1 MSANY
6 TPGNIATYNPTSAAN
21 YNAGAATYNPPTPG
35 TGVNWNSTTY
45 YEVDKKVSAP
55 GQPLEYA
62 TFSTTNFDS
71 GYNLT
76 CPVGESNFV
85 TTSYNPGNAATYNPG
100 NANYFAGVAVY
111 NPPSGGVTWNS
122 TTTYEVEKKVSA
134 PGEPLEYAT
143 FVYNE
148 SYGSGF
154 SPTCPAPEGNVENN
168 VGQIISYT
176 IAYDCTPAGEPGN
189 LAGYE
194 GNILEFNNS
203 TIATYNPGAPSG
215 EGALY
220 EVNYACTPAGETPGN
235 LTGNFA
241 GNTIADYNAGSAATY
256 NAPTITGYNPVTPGE
271 AIYTPGNIASY
282 NPTNAASYNSGN
294 AVFTPGNLIPGGGN
308 TQNYNPGSAASYNPP
323 NIVSYFGNTAVPG
336 NTNIS
341 GYTGNNVATYS
352 GVGANYNVGAAASY
366 NPPSIVGYNNPTG
379 LSNPNYNVGNPA
391 TYTANFV
398 SGYNTGSAASYNTGT
413 VGGYNV
419 GSATYNAGTALYN
432 EGTPAAYTGNFTATF
447 NASGNANYNTGN
459 PASFTSNFV
468 SGYNAGNISAY
479 NPTNISGYNT
489 ASTAFYNSG
498 SAVYNTGTPASTSGG
513 NAATYNTGAAA
524 TYNPPT
530 ITGYNAPSGG
540 GGGCCFAGD
549 TLITMADLSTK
560 PIETIEVGD
569 EILSYNPDTEELETN
584 EVSEIITRVNR
595 VMFEY
600 ILQNGITIKA
610 SDDHPFFVVGK
621 GYASMN
627 PGLTMQGYRSLTSVA
642 QVQAGD
648 SFVDKDGNAIR
659 INQIVS
665 IEYPY
670 TVYTFNNKKKS
681 SPNFF
686 ANGVLTY

>member
-6 TPGNIATYNPTSAAN
+6 TPGNI
-21 YNAGAATYNPPTPG
+21 ATYNPPTPG

-55 GQPLEYA
+55 GEPLEYS

-154 SPTCPAPEGNVENN
+154 SPTCPAPEGNVEKTTS
-168 VGQIISYT
+168 QIISYNV
-176 IAYDCTPAGEPGN
+176 AYDCTPAGEPGN

-220 EVNYACTPAGETPGN
+220 EVNYACTPVGGTPGN
-235 LTGNFA
+235 
-241 GNTIADYNAGSAATY
+241 IASY
-256 NAPTITGYNPVTPGE
+256 NAPAIVGYNPLTPGE
-271 AIYTPGNIASY
+271 AIYTPGNIATY
-282 NPTNAASYNSGN
+282 NPTNAASYNAGN
-294 AVFTPGNLIPGGGN
+294 AVFSPGNLIPGGGN
-308 TQNYNPGSAASYNPP
+308 TQNYNSGSAASYNPP
-323 NIVSYFGNTAVPG
+323 NIVSYFGNTAIPG
-336 NTNIS
+336 NSNIS

-366 NPPSIVGYNNPTG
+366 NPPSIAGYNNPTG

-391 TYTANFV
+391 TYTSNFV
-398 SGYNTGSAASYNTGT
+398 SAYNTGSAASYNTGSAGAYNPGVAASYNT
-413 VGGYNV
+413 GVVGGYNTGV
-419 GSATYNAGTALYN
+419 AASYNTGVPGGYN
-432 EGTPAAYTGNFTATF
+432 EGVVSGYTGNNATFSPGNVANYVNNNVATF
-447 NASGNANYNTGN
+447 NAAGNQTFTPGNPSGFTGN
-459 PASFTSNFV
+459 NVAS
-468 SGYNAGNISAY
+468 
-479 NPTNISGYNT
+479 
-489 ASTAFYNSG
+489 YNSG
-498 SAVYNTGTPASTSGG
+498 TQN
-513 NAATYNTGAAA
+513 
-524 TYNPPT
+524 YNPPT
-530 ITGYNAPSGG
+530 ITSYNPTNAASYNEPTISGYNAPSGG
-540 GGGCCFAGD
+540 GGGGCCFSGD
-549 TLITMADLSTK
+549 TLITMADHSTK
-560 PIETIEVGD
+560 PINMIEIGD
-569 EILSYNPDTEELETN
+569 QILSYNFDTEELETN
-584 EVSEIITRVNR
+584 EVAEIITRVNR

-600 ILQNGITIKA
+600 TLENGTTLKA
-610 SDDHPFFVVGK
+610 SDDHPLFVIGK
-621 GYASMN
+621 GFSSMN
-627 PGLTMQGYRSLTSVA
+627 PELTKQGYKSLPDVGMIA
-642 QVQAGD
+642 VGD
-648 SFVDKDGNAIR
+648 SLVNKNGNTIR
-659 INQIVS
+659 INKIVS
-665 IEYPY
+665 IDYPNI
-670 TVYTFNNKKKS
+670 VYTLNNRYKS
-681 SPNFF
+681 SPTFY